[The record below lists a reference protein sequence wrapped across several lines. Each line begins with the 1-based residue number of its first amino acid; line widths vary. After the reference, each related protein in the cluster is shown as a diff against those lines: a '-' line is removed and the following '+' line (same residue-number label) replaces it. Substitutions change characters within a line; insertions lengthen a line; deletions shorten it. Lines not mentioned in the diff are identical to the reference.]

1 MEFEIL
7 VARFRKLHAVIFGLT
22 ESGKTKE
29 ELKEEFLVLE
39 KKIKDEARR
48 DGALPNQLIQKIYDD
63 FEKVRIELELTIIK
77 AVADENVE
85 QEVATEEQKIE
96 VTAEPEEQ
104 KPQATDEPE
113 EQKIEVTAEPEEQKI
128 EVIEKAKPVMKV
140 TKKEKTT
147 K

>member
-39 KKIKDEARR
+39 RKIKEEARR

-77 AVADENVE
+77 AVTDENVE
-85 QEVATEEQKIE
+85 PEVATEEQKIE

-113 EQKIEVTAEPEEQKI
+113 EQKIEV
-128 EVIEKAKPVMKV
+128 IEKAKVDVTVTEEAKPVTKV

>member
-85 QEVATEEQKIE
+85 PEVATEEQKTE
-96 VTAEPEEQ
+96 VTAEPEEI

-113 EQKIEVTAEPEEQKI
+113 EQKIEV
-128 EVIEKAKPVMKV
+128 IEKAKVDVTVTEEAKPVMKV

>member
-85 QEVATEEQKIE
+85 PEVAPEERKTE
-96 VTAEPEEQ
+96 VTAQPEEQ
-104 KPQATDEPE
+104 KPQATD
-113 EQKIEVTAEPEEQKI
+113 EPEEQKI

>member
-39 KKIKDEARR
+39 RKIKDEARR

-77 AVADENVE
+77 AVTDENVE
-85 QEVATEEQKIE
+85 PEVAT
-96 VTAEPEEQ
+96 EEQ

-113 EQKIEVTAEPEEQKI
+113 EQKIEV
-128 EVIEKAKPVMKV
+128 IEKAKVDVTVTEEAKPVTKV

>member
-22 ESGKTKE
+22 EYGKTKE

-85 QEVATEEQKIE
+85 PEVAH
-96 VTAEPEEQ
+96 EEQ

-113 EQKIEVTAEPEEQKI
+113 EQKIEV
-128 EVIEKAKPVMKV
+128 IEKEKPVMKV
-140 TKKEKTT
+140 TKKEKIT

>member
-85 QEVATEEQKIE
+85 PEVA
-96 VTAEPEEQ
+96 
-104 KPQATDEPE
+104 PE
-113 EQKIEVTAEPEEQKI
+113 EQKIEVTDEPEEIKPQATDEPEEQKI

-140 TKKEKTT
+140 TKKEKIT

>member
-1 MEFEIL
+1 MDFEIL
-7 VARFRKLHAVIFGLT
+7 VARFRKIHAVIFGLT

-85 QEVATEEQKIE
+85 PEVTTEEQKIE

-113 EQKIEVTAEPEEQKI
+113 EQKIEV
-128 EVIEKAKPVMKV
+128 IEKAKPVMKV
-140 TKKEKTT
+140 TKKEKIT

>member
-39 KKIKDEARR
+39 RKIKDEARR

-85 QEVATEEQKIE
+85 PEVAPEEQKIE
-96 VTAEPEEQ
+96 VTAEPEEI

-113 EQKIEVTAEPEEQKI
+113 EQKIEV
-128 EVIEKAKPVMKV
+128 IEKAKVDVTVTEEAKPVAKA

>member
-39 KKIKDEARR
+39 RKIKDEARR

-63 FEKVRIELELTIIK
+63 FEKVRIELESTIIK
-77 AVADENVE
+77 AVTDENVE
-85 QEVATEEQKIE
+85 TEVATEEQKPQE
-96 VTAEPEEQ
+96 TDEPEQ

-113 EQKIEVTAEPEEQKI
+113 EQKIEV
-128 EVIEKAKPVMKV
+128 IEKAKVDVTVTEEAKPVTKV

>member
-39 KKIKDEARR
+39 RKIKDEARR

-77 AVADENVE
+77 AVTDENVE
-85 QEVATEEQKIE
+85 PEVATEEQKIE
-96 VTAEPEEQ
+96 VTAEPEQ
-104 KPQATDEPE
+104 KPQETD
-113 EQKIEVTAEPEEQKI
+113 EPEEQKI
-128 EVIEKAKPVMKV
+128 EVIEKAKVDVTVTEEAKPVTKV

>member
-77 AVADENVE
+77 AVAAENVE
-85 QEVATEEQKIE
+85 PEVATEEQKTE

-113 EQKIEVTAEPEEQKI
+113 EQEI

>member
-85 QEVATEEQKIE
+85 PEVATEEQKTE
-96 VTAEPEEQ
+96 VTAEPEEI
-104 KPQATDEPE
+104 KPQTTD
-113 EQKIEVTAEPEEQKI
+113 EPEEQKI
-128 EVIEKAKPVMKV
+128 EVIEKAKVDVTVTEEAKPVMKV

>member
-7 VARFRKLHAVIFGLT
+7 VARFRKIHAVIFGLT

-85 QEVATEEQKIE
+85 PEVAPEEQKPQA
-96 VTAEPEEQ
+96 TDEPEEQ

-113 EQKIEVTAEPEEQKI
+113 EQKIEV
-128 EVIEKAKPVMKV
+128 IEKAKHVMKV
-140 TKKEKTT
+140 TKKEKIT

>member
-77 AVADENVE
+77 AAADENVE
-85 QEVATEEQKIE
+85 PEVAT
-96 VTAEPEEQ
+96 EEQ

-113 EQKIEVTAEPEEQKI
+113 EQKIEV
-128 EVIEKAKPVMKV
+128 IEKAKVDVTVTEEAKVDVTVTEEAKPVMKV

>member
-39 KKIKDEARR
+39 RKIKDEARR

-77 AVADENVE
+77 AVTDENVE
-85 QEVATEEQKIE
+85 PEVATEEQKPQE
-96 VTAEPEEQ
+96 TDEPEQ

-113 EQKIEVTAEPEEQKI
+113 EQKIEV
-128 EVIEKAKPVMKV
+128 IEKAKVDVTVTEEAKPVTKV

>member
-39 KKIKDEARR
+39 RKIKDEARR

-77 AVADENVE
+77 AVTDENVE
-85 QEVATEEQKIE
+85 PEVATEEQKPQA
-96 VTAEPEEQ
+96 TDEPEQ

-113 EQKIEVTAEPEEQKI
+113 EQKIEV
-128 EVIEKAKPVMKV
+128 IEKAKVDVTVTEEAKPVTKV

>member
-113 EQKIEVTAEPEEQKI
+113 EQKIEV
-128 EVIEKAKPVMKV
+128 IEKAKPVMKV

>member
-7 VARFRKLHAVIFGLT
+7 VARFRKLHAVIFGLA

-77 AVADENVE
+77 AVTDENVE
-85 QEVATEEQKIE
+85 PEVAT
-96 VTAEPEEQ
+96 EEQ

-113 EQKIEVTAEPEEQKI
+113 EQKIEV
-128 EVIEKAKPVMKV
+128 IEKAKVDVTVTEEAKVDVTVTEEAKPVTKV

>member
-77 AVADENVE
+77 AAADENVE
-85 QEVATEEQKIE
+85 PEVAT
-96 VTAEPEEQ
+96 EEQ

-113 EQKIEVTAEPEEQKI
+113 EQKIEV
-128 EVIEKAKPVMKV
+128 IEKAKVDVTVTEEAKPVTKV

>member
-39 KKIKDEARR
+39 RKIKDEARR

-85 QEVATEEQKIE
+85 PEVATEEQKIE
-96 VTAEPEEQ
+96 VTAEPEEI

-113 EQKIEVTAEPEEQKI
+113 EQKIEV
-128 EVIEKAKPVMKV
+128 IEKAKVDVTVTEEAKPVAKA

>member
-85 QEVATEEQKIE
+85 PEVAPEEQKTE
-96 VTAEPEEQ
+96 VTAEPEEI
-104 KPQATDEPE
+104 KPQATD
-113 EQKIEVTAEPEEQKI
+113 EPEEQKI
-128 EVIEKAKPVMKV
+128 EVIEKAKPVVKV

>member
-77 AVADENVE
+77 AVAAENVE
-85 QEVATEEQKIE
+85 PEVATEEQKTE

-104 KPQATDEPE
+104 KQQATD
-113 EQKIEVTAEPEEQKI
+113 EPEEQKI
-128 EVIEKAKPVMKV
+128 EVIEKAKPVMKA

>member
-48 DGALPNQLIQKIYDD
+48 DGALPNQLIQKI
-63 FEKVRIELELTIIK
+63 LTFMFLTM
-77 AVADENVE
+77 E
-85 QEVATEEQKIE
+85 QQPM
-96 VTAEPEEQ
+96 TAISQ
-104 KPQATDEPE
+104 
-113 EQKIEVTAEPEEQKI
+113 
-128 EVIEKAKPVMKV
+128 
-140 TKKEKTT
+140 EKTQM
-147 K
+147 KNFIFL

>member
-7 VARFRKLHAVIFGLT
+7 VARFRKIHAVIFGLT

-85 QEVATEEQKIE
+85 PEVAPEEQKPQA
-96 VTAEPEEQ
+96 TDEPEEQ

-113 EQKIEVTAEPEEQKI
+113 EQKIEV
-128 EVIEKAKPVMKV
+128 IEKEKPVMKV
-140 TKKEKTT
+140 TKKEKIT

>member
-85 QEVATEEQKIE
+85 PEVA
-96 VTAEPEEQ
+96 PEEQ

-113 EQKIEVTAEPEEQKI
+113 EQKIEV
-128 EVIEKAKPVMKV
+128 IEKAKVDVTVTEEAKPVMKV

>member
-39 KKIKDEARR
+39 RKIKDEARR

-77 AVADENVE
+77 AVTDENVE
-85 QEVATEEQKIE
+85 PEVAT
-96 VTAEPEEQ
+96 EEQ

-113 EQKIEVTAEPEEQKI
+113 EQKIEV
-128 EVIEKAKPVMKV
+128 IEKAKVDVTVTEEAKPVMKV

>member
-39 KKIKDEARR
+39 RKIKDEARR

-77 AVADENVE
+77 AVTDENVE
-85 QEVATEEQKIE
+85 PEVATEEQKIE
-96 VTAEPEEQ
+96 VTAEPEQ
-104 KPQATDEPE
+104 KPQA
-113 EQKIEVTAEPEEQKI
+113 TAEPEEQKI
-128 EVIEKAKPVMKV
+128 EVIEKAKVDATVTEEAKPVTKV

>member
-63 FEKVRIELELTIIK
+63 FEKVRTELELTIIK

-85 QEVATEEQKIE
+85 QEVA
-96 VTAEPEEQ
+96 PEETIQ
-104 KPQATDEPE
+104 QVTTEPE
-113 EQKIEVTAEPEEQKI
+113 EQKIETVEEPKTEVVEESKADVVATK
-128 EVIEKAKPVMKV
+128 EAKPVMKV
-140 TKKEKTT
+140 TKKEKIT